1 MSSPKIKKVP
11 RASFSITLLDDEDYR
26 LLVSD
31 KCGIASLGTFLAIC
45 LVGRR
50 RLLDRH
56 ATRIDGTDSLRLDD
70 SVQHVLALARL
81 TERHFEMLL
90 GSLARV
96 AEQTRSKP
104 WVYVDDDGRIVI
116 RSFFKFNADANHGGP
131 RPGTG
136 PKPREDSRAIQ
147 ESSSCI
153 QDDSSSSSG
162 GVSYS
167 SSYSYS
173 SSSLSLES
181 ERERETASPP
191 KQTKPEAKTAPTVV
205 DDDDPV
211 PVDLDGPIGGNT
223 AKQVRETIWTAD
235 QLWPAM
241 DNTVRIVARQW
252 LADHPAKRIIAAMN
266 TAKAN
271 GIGKPEPYIR
281 SLLADPTFPREATG
295 RRTAPQR
302 PAAPELKPW
311 VPPVLPDSMFDLT
324 PEEEAILAR
333 KGKTA

>member
-1 MSSPKIKKVP
+1 MTQRLP
-11 RASFSITLLDDEDYR
+11 RASLCITILQDEDYFTLMRSPGGVEAFGVFVAMVVVARERLQQNKAVQVEGTHAIR
-26 LLVSD
+26 LLNSIPHLAAMAHTGEEALT
-31 KCGIASLGTFLAIC
+31 KAIATLGAVAGKTNSEPWMS
-45 LVGRR
+45 V
-50 RLLDRH
+50 
-56 ATRIDGTDSLRLDD
+56 DD
-70 SVQHVLALARL
+70 H
-81 TERHFEMLL
+81 
-90 GSLARV
+90 GSL
-96 AEQTRSKP
+96 
-104 WVYVDDDGRIVI
+104 VI
-116 RSFFKFNADANHGGP
+116 RSFFKFNTSSGWGGP
-131 RPGTG
+131 RDSPSKP
-136 PKPREDSRAIQ
+136 PKTKGSKASRKQ
-147 ESSSCI
+147 DESKTEQLAPNLGATCAV
-153 QDDSSSSSG
+153 SG
-162 GVSYS
+162 SGSGS
-167 SSYSYS
+167 G
-173 SSSLSLES
+173 LSK
-181 ERERETASPP
+181 RERDAGA
-191 KQTKPEAKTAPTVV
+191 KLEAKTASTVV

-211 PVDLDGPIGGNT
+211 PVDLDGPIGPNT

-281 SLLADPTFPREATG
+281 SLLADPTFPRETTG
-295 RRTAPQR
+295 RRTAPPR

>member
-104 WVYVDDDGRIVI
+104 WVYVDADGRIVI

-136 PKPREDSRAIQ
+136 PKPKEDSRAVQ

-173 SSSLSLES
+173 SSCVSLES
-181 ERERETASPP
+181 ANTRAPTEKASPP
-191 KQTKPEAKTAPTVV
+191 
-205 DDDDPV
+205 DPD
-211 PVDLDGPIGGNT
+211 PIPPPGPITPPPTPTGSVGSNSPADVDRVLALAEEIDPLGKT
-223 AKQVRETIWTAD
+223 RIW
-235 QLWPAM
+235 
-241 DNTVRIVARQW
+241 ARQW
-252 LADHPAKRIIAAMN
+252 LHDHPARFVIECMTAASGKADPCSYAGKLIAQGP
-266 TAKAN
+266 KAVAPRRPRP
-271 GIGKPEPYIR
+271 PEP
-281 SLLADPTFPREATG
+281 
-295 RRTAPQR
+295 
-302 PAAPELKPW
+302 PALKPW

>member
-1 MSSPKIKKVP
+1 MQAKRKVP
-11 RASFSITLLDDEDYR
+11 RASFSITILDDEDYR
-26 LLVSD
+26 LLMSEARGAEHFGAFV
-31 KCGIASLGTFLAIC
+31 AIC
-45 LVGRR
+45 IVGRQ
-50 RLLDRH
+50 RLLDKRAH
-56 ATRIDGTDSLRLDD
+56 QVPGTDALCIDNSIA
-70 SVQHVLALARL
+70 HVLSMAHVTRKQFDAMVKALAAVSSEAKSQAWL
-81 TERHFEMLL
+81 
-90 GSLARV
+90 
-96 AEQTRSKP
+96 
-104 WVYVDDDGRIVI
+104 YVDDQNRIVI
-116 RSFFKFNADANHGGP
+116 RSFFKFNTDANWGGP
-131 RPGTG
+131 RDGAG
-136 PKPREDSRAIQ
+136 RKN
-147 ESSSCI
+147 
-153 QDDSSSSSG
+153 QDDSSCNQDDSSAATCFPSVSSS
-162 GVSYS
+162 S
-167 SSYSYS
+167 SIS
-173 SSSLSLES
+173 SSSLGLES

-211 PVDLDGPIGGNT
+211 PIDLDGPIGGNT

-295 RRTAPQR
+295 RRTAPPR